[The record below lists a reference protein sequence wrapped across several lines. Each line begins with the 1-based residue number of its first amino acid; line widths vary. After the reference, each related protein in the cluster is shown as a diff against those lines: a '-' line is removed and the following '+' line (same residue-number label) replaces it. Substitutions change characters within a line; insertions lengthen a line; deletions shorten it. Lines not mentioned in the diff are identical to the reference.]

1 MQLSP
6 ALSWKAELE
15 TGEPGPPK
23 TQAEAAYRRL
33 RRDIRSGL
41 LEPRRWLRLTEL
53 RETYGFGWSPLREAL
68 FLLTAE
74 NLVVAA
80 GQRGFRVAPISEAD
94 FVDALTLRN
103 KLEDD
108 ALATSIKL
116 GDDAWEAAIVAALHR
131 IRKLPPHWET
141 MDTLASE
148 ERQRRHHMFHAS
160 LLAACP
166 SQWTLRFWDQLQQ
179 QIERYQRIVL
189 RRVAPPAAAV
199 SGIERAHEQIAEA
212 VLARRL
218 DQAVAALRA
227 HNDWSNVLIREGLR
241 REPTPCLEPR
251 GRQVSPS
258 ASCRFPES

>member
-1 MQLSP
+1 VQPSP
-6 ALSWKAELE
+6 TASWKDEHE

-23 TQAEAAYRRL
+23 TQAEAAYRHL
-33 RRDIRSGL
+33 RRDIRAGL
-41 LEPRRWLRLTEL
+41 LAPRRWLRLTEL

-74 NLVVAA
+74 NLVVAE

-94 FVDALTLRN
+94 FDDVLTLRN
-103 KLEDD
+103 KLEDE
-108 ALATSIKL
+108 ALRVSIAL

-141 MDTLASE
+141 TDALASE
-148 ERQRRHHMFHAS
+148 EQQRRHHIFHAS

-166 SQWTLRFWDQLQQ
+166 SRWTLHFWDQLQQ

-189 RRVAPPAAAV
+189 RRVDPPAEAV
-199 SGIERAHEQIAEA
+199 EGIQHAHELIAEE

-218 DQAVAALRA
+218 DQAVEAPRA
-227 HNDWSNVLIREGLR
+227 HNAWSNVLIREALR
-241 REPTPCLEPR
+241 LEP
-251 GRQVSPS
+251 V
-258 ASCRFPES
+258 E

>member
-1 MQLSP
+1 VQASP
-6 ALSWKAELE
+6 LASWKAELE

-53 RETYGFGWSPLREAL
+53 RDTYGFGWSPLREAL

-74 NLVVAA
+74 NLVVAE

-94 FVDALTLRN
+94 FVDALILRN

-108 ALATSIKL
+108 ALAASIRL
-116 GDDAWEAAIVAALHR
+116 GDDAWEAEIVAALHR
-131 IRKLPPHWET
+131 ISKLPPHWEI

-148 ERQRRHHMFHAS
+148 EQQRRHHLFHAS

-189 RRVAPPAAAV
+189 RRVDPPVAAV
-199 SGIERAHEQIAEA
+199 EGIQQAHELITEA
-212 VLARRL
+212 VLARRFG
-218 DQAVAALRA
+218 QAVEALRA
-227 HNDWSNVLIREGLR
+227 HNDWSNALIREALR
-241 REPTPCLEPR
+241 
-251 GRQVSPS
+251 S
-258 ASCRFPES
+258 APDR

>member
-6 ALSWKAELE
+6 VTSWKAELE

-41 LEPRRWLRLTEL
+41 LEPRRWLRLIEL

-74 NLVVAA
+74 NLVVSE

-108 ALATSIKL
+108 ALAASIEL

-148 ERQRRHHMFHAS
+148 EQQRRHHMFHAS

-189 RRVAPPAAAV
+189 RRVAPPAAAIE
-199 SGIERAHEQIAEA
+199 GIQQAHEQIVEV
-212 VLARRL
+212 VLARRF
-218 DQAVAALRA
+218 DHAVAALRA
-227 HNDWSNVLIREGLR
+227 HNDWSNVLIREALR
-241 REPTPCLEPR
+241 REPTANLEPVAR
-251 GRQVSPS
+251 RPAAPSPK
-258 ASCRFPES
+258 C